1 MAGPVEEV
9 HMLGLV
15 LLALLL
21 LLLFGGLGVWVSEA
35 FFIALVVVLV
45 LALAGGVYSGR
56 GGRRWY

>member
-1 MAGPVEEV
+1 
-9 HMLGLV
+9 MLGLALV
-15 LLALLL
+15 ALLL